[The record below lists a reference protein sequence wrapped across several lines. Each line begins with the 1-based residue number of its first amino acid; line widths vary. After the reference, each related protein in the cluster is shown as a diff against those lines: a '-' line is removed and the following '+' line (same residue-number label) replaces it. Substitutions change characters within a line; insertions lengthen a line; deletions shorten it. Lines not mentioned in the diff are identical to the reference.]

1 MVGVYSIRKSSDLRR
16 ASHRGFRL
24 SLLERTMQSV
34 SGHRGLRLV
43 VTAVLCSSAAG
54 CMTAKIEEM
63 REAPTQITA
72 DEAIV
77 LLAKPHLEGTGT
89 ENKFL
94 DCLERELVGQSFSS
108 DHANDVK
115 KGKAS
120 EARSNLAGKP
130 FQIYAGPQF
139 VDAFYPWLEPST
151 APVNPQSFSAF
162 LARP

>member
-1 MVGVYSIRKSSDLRR
+1 M
-16 ASHRGFRL
+16 

-89 ENKFL
+89 EDKFL
-94 DCLERELVGQSFSS
+94 DCLERELIGR
-108 DHANDVK
+108 
-115 KGKAS
+115 AS
-120 EARSNLAGKP
+120 CRER
-130 FQIYAGPQF
+130 
-139 VDAFYPWLEPST
+139 V
-151 APVNPQSFSAF
+151 
-162 LARP
+162 